1 MSKLLQE
8 ALADAKA
15 VKRIAIENAKVALEE
30 TFQRE
35 VTGMFQEKIKEE
47 LANEETYGVGDQSG
61 GLQGSSDIGGKVGSS
76 NKPSAKSNKTSTKV
90 VAQPKE
96 KFFEEAAEDEE
107 SLSSATG

>member
-35 VTGMFQEKIKEE
+35 VTGMFQNKIKEE
-47 LANEETYGVGDQSG
+47 LANEEIYGVGDQG
-61 GLQGSSDIGGKVGSS
+61 KGLQGSSDIGGTVGGSK
-76 NKPSAKSNKTSTKV
+76 KPSVKNSLTFCRICI
-90 VAQPKE
+90 
-96 KFFEEAAEDEE
+96 KFLGIFIFKNFQENFGFRF
-107 SLSSATG
+107 LV